1 MKWITLAPFGLER
14 CNGWFF
20 SMNPDSGHE
29 PVFVPAHYDHDR
41 SRKRSGLKEWWD
53 YLCQAWS
60 AVKITRQHP
69 GSGILTVFP
78 QLAAAMALFKALGFL
93 GTSVIGADFVLG
105 GLAVCFKVLAEVVAA
120 DAGAGLAALL
130 EVIGVVA
137 GLVCATTKS
146 TFNMPNKQPLAKME
160 QKKPKR

>member
-1 MKWITLAPFGLER
+1 VLAIFLAILGLV
-14 CNGWFF
+14 G
-20 SMNPDSGHE
+20 
-29 PVFVPAHYDHDR
+29 
-41 SRKRSGLKEWWD
+41 
-53 YLCQAWS
+53 
-60 AVKITRQHP
+60 
-69 GSGILTVFP
+69 TVG
-78 QLAAAMALFKALGFL
+78 AALVLVALGKALGFF
-93 GTSVIGADFVLG
+93 GGSVIVADFVLG

-130 EVIGVVA
+130 EVVGVVA